1 MQDQALT
8 LIVLGLLFFTGLA
21 ADRIGRRLR
30 LPRVTLLLGF
40 GLIVGRPGLDLLP
53 AAISDLYPI
62 VAVVALSAVA
72 VLLGST
78 LSSANLRRHGR
89 IVLIVSVAVVLVT
102 QGVVTLGLWA
112 TGLPLALA
120 LVLGALATATDPAA
134 TYDVIDQSGYDNS
147 FTRRLKGIVAVD
159 DAWGLLAFS
168 LSMLAL
174 RLVNDIGGEPDPL
187 TLAVYEL
194 GGSVALGVAIGLP
207 GAFLTGRFSDGE
219 PLRIEA
225 LGLIF
230 LTAGLSLLLDLSYLI
245 AGMTTGAVIVNVAR
259 HHTRTFHEIRNFEW
273 PFLIVFFV
281 LAGASLDAE
290 ALTLAGTTGL
300 AYALLRIIGR
310 ALGGWIG
317 GTLARAPKQE
327 RRYYGAA
334 MLPQAGVAIGMALAA
349 AEQLP
354 EYATQI
360 TALAIGTTA
369 AFELIGPLV
378 TALSL
383 SRQKAG
389 QIDPDTESDT
399 DRHSTERHST
409 DRRS

>member
-1 MQDQALT
+1 MQEQALL
-8 LIVLGLLFFTGLA
+8 LIVLGLLFFIGLA
-21 ADRIGRRLR
+21 ADRIGRRLQ

-40 GLIVGRPGLDLLP
+40 GLIVGRPGFDLLP
-53 AAISDLYPI
+53 EAISDLYSI

-72 VLLGST
+72 VLLGSS
-78 LSSANLRRHGR
+78 LSYANLRRHGR
-89 IVLIVSVAVVLVT
+89 IVLIVSVAVVLIT
-102 QGVVTLGLWA
+102 QGVVTIGLWA

-120 LVLGALATATDPAA
+120 LILGALATATDPAA
-134 TYDVIDQSGYDNS
+134 TYDVIDQSGIDNG

-168 LSMLAL
+168 LSMLVL
-174 RLVNDIGGEPDPL
+174 RLFSDLDSGLGGDQSPL
-187 TLAVYEL
+187 SLAVYEL
-194 GGSVALGVAIGLP
+194 GGSILLGIVIGLP
-207 GAFLTGRFSDGE
+207 GAFLTGRLSDGE

-281 LAGASLDAE
+281 LAGASLDAQ

-300 AYALLRIIGR
+300 AYALLRIAGR
-310 ALGGWIG
+310 ILGGWVG
-317 GTLARAPKQE
+317 GTLAKAPQQE
-327 RRYYGAA
+327 RRFYGTA
-334 MLPQAGVAIGMALAA
+334 MLPQAGVTIGMALAA

-354 EYATQI
+354 IYAAQI

-369 AFELIGPLV
+369 GFELVGPLI

-383 SRQKAG
+383 SRQKDGDDA
-389 QIDPDTESDT
+389 
-399 DRHSTERHST
+399 R
-409 DRRS
+409 